1 MYSLPTKS
9 KVYSF
14 LAVLE
19 IKIQKHLGYKNVGPK
34 MLIFCLPM
42 SHAILEILGLNRK
55 DNFPANIIA

>member
-19 IKIQKHLGYKNVGPK
+19 IKIQKHIGYKNGGPK
-34 MLIFCLPM
+34 MLIFCL
-42 SHAILEILGLNRK
+42 HAILEILGPNRK